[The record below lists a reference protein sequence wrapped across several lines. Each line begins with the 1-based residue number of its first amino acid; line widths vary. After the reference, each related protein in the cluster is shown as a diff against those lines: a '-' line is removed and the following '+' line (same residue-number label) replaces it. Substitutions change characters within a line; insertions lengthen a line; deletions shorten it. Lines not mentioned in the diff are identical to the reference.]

1 MVRLGAKHSVKG
13 YLADVRS
20 HALLGELDNSP
31 LPKHV
36 AENWDKIFADLKRK
50 WCPIDFMDALIEFHA
65 DVAWRFAHGSKRSA
79 LGREEHFRFCCPSVV
94 DLVHSDYSRPNEPCW
109 TERGLMIQGWK
120 GFARQGKAKIE
131 VIPSRVVFSPHALE
145 RIYERTG
152 GCDYNEFPA
161 LVGRF
166 VDTILQ
172 KLDVLLDAGVLIV
185 CDNDVGVTA
194 IPVEGGLAIIEIN
207 LIATHSALPQLGS
220 ALAVSGG
227 KVSQRMG
234 RYRLI
239 NATDF
244 EDFSVGGVDGSIA
257 ISRLYNVRTFLGSNE
272 IDGKR
277 TDSLQ
282 YLDIVLDH
290 LDSSK
295 ISLYAL
301 MEVDHPEFPNV
312 SAKKPVDQNSQYF
325 RGLIADTV
333 ESLDWLKLH
342 RADHLF
348 VFYEGQ
354 GELAGAAISASRP

>member
-36 AENWDKIFADLKRK
+36 AENWDKVFADLKRK
-50 WCPIDFMDALIEFHA
+50 WSPTDFMDTLIGFHA
-65 DVAWRFAHGSKRSA
+65 DFAWGIAHSSKRSA
-79 LGREEHFRFCCPSVV
+79 LGREEHFCFCCPSVV
-94 DLVHSDYSRPNEPCW
+94 DLVHSDYIRPNEPCW

-120 GFARQGKAKIE
+120 GFTRQGKAKIE
-131 VIPSRVVFSPHALE
+131 VIPSRVVFAPHALE

-152 GCDYNEFPA
+152 GCEYEDFPA

-172 KLDVLLDAGVLIV
+172 KLDALLDAGVFID
-185 CDNDVGVTA
+185 CNNGVGVTA
-194 IPVEGGLAIIEIN
+194 FPVEGGLAIIEIN
-207 LIATHSALPQLGS
+207 LIGTHSALPQLGS
-220 ALAVSGG
+220 ALAVNGG
-227 KVSQRMG
+227 NVNQRKG
-234 RYRLI
+234 LYRLI
-239 NATDF
+239 DATDI
-244 EDFSVGGVDGSIA
+244 EEISVGGVTGAIA
-257 ISRLYNVRTFLGSNE
+257 VSRLYNVRTFYGPSE
-272 IDGKR
+272 IDGRR

-301 MEVDHPEFPNV
+301 MGVDHPDFPNA

-325 RGLIADTV
+325 KGLIADTV
-333 ESLDWLKLH
+333 QSLDWLKLH

-354 GELAGAAISASRP
+354 GESAGAAISVSRS